1 MVAQLLEF
9 WHLRG
14 LESPTGQDVP
24 LVGGVEV
31 AKVVFEHAPRGV
43 EVLIAISIRVLQKQ
57 PNKEDRDGTDRG
69 LRSSLD

>member
-1 MVAQLLEF
+1 M
-9 WHLRG
+9 
-14 LESPTGQDVP
+14 
-24 LVGGVEV
+24 VGGGEV